1 MYKRQSLGREWQC
14 GTFELDFILHERLD
28 EKFVDSDIE
37 KYNPVLI
44 HRAVLGSIER
54 FLGVL
59 IEHYGG
65 ALPTWLSPIQAEILN
80 ITDKQAEYCSK
91 IGDLLKKSGFRAH
104 SDLRNEKITYKIRD
118 HSMQKTPFLLIAGN
132 REMENNTISVR
143 ARGGEDL
150 GEMSIDNFIQK
161 LQNVVDEK
169 I

>member
-1 MYKRQSLGREWQC
+1 M
-14 GTFELDFILHERLD
+14 
-28 EKFVDSDIE
+28 
-37 KYNPVLI
+37 I
-44 HRAVLGSIER
+44 HRAVLGSFER

-80 ITDKQAEYCSK
+80 ITDKQGEYCQK
-91 IGDLLKKSGFRAH
+91 IALLLKKSGFRAH

-118 HSMQKTPFLLIAGN
+118 HSLQKTPYLLIVGN
-132 REMENNTISVR
+132 REMENGTISVR

-150 GEMSIDNFIQK
+150 GEMSVDDFIQK
-161 LQNVVDEK
+161 LHKEVNDK